1 MFFPPVWSMD
11 DSRGGDAT
19 LKEKLHRSQG
29 GGGRETAISRSPAG
43 LPLICYHLVCPG
55 GWPTGTRRKKSFVAY
70 ILEMLTECNIVS
82 LTTVSQTLNCVN
94 KVIIW
99 TLAVIWLQQ
108 SFAEPLKGLVTIPRI
123 ILWEVTSGHVRH
135 HLFTQISELIIEPLM
150 SKLILVSCVVLLE

>member
-1 MFFPPVWSMD
+1 MCH
-11 DSRGGDAT
+11 G
-19 LKEKLHRSQG
+19 
-29 GGGRETAISRSPAG
+29 IS
-43 LPLICYHLVCPG
+43 
-55 GWPTGTRRKKSFVAY
+55 TGTRRKKSFVAY

-150 SKLILVSCVVLLE
+150 SKLILVSCSVIRVTGIGPDLAYIQFLGIYTVPLKKKKNADYLILQF